1 MHWKVPGSQVPPQ
14 CCLQT
19 RVTEPFS
26 VSDLQDW
33 VTAWWDA
40 VMSGPASN
48 VSAGEENTLPHAC
61 SHLLQRRVQW
71 GEGAEQGRGRPAL
84 PWAWGTSPRGGGA
97 GTDPARV
104 LSAASFFA
112 LSPVSPPLR
121 AESPSSAPRGGA
133 GTDFPPVFF
142 LLPLSFSALSP
153 VSPHLCSESPG
164 SALVQFPPLLPECLP
179 EEGAEDGRGGLGT
192 RRLVPLISDM
202 SLGMDGDGG

>member
-1 MHWKVPGSQVPPQ
+1 MGCGHEWTCQQRLCRGGKHPPP
-14 CCLQT
+14 CLFT
-19 RVTEPFS
+19 PPAAKSS
-26 VSDLQDW
+26 V
-33 VTAWWDA
+33 
-40 VMSGPASN
+40 
-48 VSAGEENTLPHAC
+48 
-61 SHLLQRRVQW
+61 
-71 GEGAEQGRGRPAL
+71 GRGGRAGQGEASSAL
-84 PWAWGTSPRGGGA
+84 GMGNFPSGGGA

-104 LSAASFFA
+104 LSAAFFFA

-121 AESPSSAPRGGA
+121 AKSPSSAPRGGA

-192 RRLVPLISDM
+192 QRLVPLISDM